1 MQVIG
6 DEELAKKFEESVAT
20 IRRDIMFAASLY
32 I

>member
-6 DEELAKKFEESVAT
+6 DEDLSLKIKDSVT
-20 IRRDIMFAASLY
+20 SMRRDIMFAASLY